1 LIRSLFSKHR
11 ELIIAI
17 VFGIFFGLI
26 LLDVVYEGALFRF
39 DAVVHQWSLG
49 WHTPLRDKIL
59 FAVTQ
64 LGDLSTMLFY
74 SVLLTLLMYYKKMW
88 REIRFYWVG
97 MVGSAALFAG
107 VKELIG
113 RTRPSSFIGEFH
125 QQGYS
130 FPSGHSTM
138 SVTWALLL
146 FLIFSPRI
154 PRQYLLPFALFC
166 LLFPLMII
174 FSRVYL
180 GVHYFSDVAGGMTLG
195 IFWVMLA
202 AWYFGRHPFAGN
214 SEKEVS

>member
-1 LIRSLFSKHR
+1 
-11 ELIIAI
+11 
-17 VFGIFFGLI
+17 
-26 LLDVVYEGALFRF
+26 
-39 DAVVHQWSLG
+39 
-49 WHTPLRDKIL
+49 
-59 FAVTQ
+59 
-64 LGDLSTMLFY
+64 
-74 SVLLTLLMYYKKMW
+74 
-88 REIRFYWVG
+88 
-97 MVGSAALFAG
+97 
-107 VKELIG
+107 
-113 RTRPSSFIGEFH
+113 
-125 QQGYS
+125 
-130 FPSGHSTM
+130 M

-180 GVHYFSDVAGGMTLG
+180 GVHYFSDVTGGMTLG